1 MTITDSG
8 LVDPSSAGEAPVA
21 DNSTPVEPA
30 VEAPPADAV
39 PTEPAGDEP
48 LYAVTVQ
55 GEEQQVTLEEL
66 RGGYMRQSDYTK
78 KTQGLSQRE
87 KELANAEAVW
97 TALERNPERTI
108 EILMDQFGLSP
119 QQAAAAAS
127 APEQEPYGG
136 HEDTPPDP
144 MASRLEHIEQHL
156 AQIRQR
162 DMQSQI
168 DAEFQALEAEH
179 GQIDRQAL
187 LNHTVKRGLPD
198 LAAGYRDMNFDT
210 ARQTAVR
217 VDAKREAQVVQ
228 DGGTVAPKSV
238 SAPPQKQLSLREQI
252 AASLKQHGVT

>member
-87 KELANAEAVW
+87 KELANAEAVM
-97 TALERNPERTI
+97 TALERNPHRTI
-108 EILMDQFGLSP
+108 EILVDQYGWTP

-127 APEQEPYGG
+127 EFETQGYDV
-136 HEDTPPDP
+136 EDNPPDP
-144 MASRLEHIEQHL
+144 MASRLEQIEQHL

-210 ARQTAVR
+210 ARQTAAR
-217 VDAKREAQVVQ
+217 VEAKREAQVVQ